1 MKLARR
7 ILSSLLVF
15 VGFAAVA
22 YGMYITFIAFSPRA
36 AIWPVVAIGTAV
48 LVLGLL
54 VQVGPLRYRIIAA
67 AFGLIAM
74 VLFVLG
80 YPLYGLEGG
89 SLSSLL
95 WIPATALVAAA
106 VLIARG
112 RSWWTMLAP
121 GGLVLVYIALGLLT
135 QDGPIG
141 WWPINVHLPGS
152 MNDLLRNTVNAFWPV
167 QVFIMAAL
175 VALTAIAGAAIDPG
189 QDRRRSTG
197 RTIDRQDPDDTDG
210 TMDG

>member
-1 MKLARR
+1 MKLFRR
-7 ILSSLLVF
+7 ILSSVLVF
-15 VGFAAVA
+15 VGFAMVA
-22 YGMYITFIAFSPRA
+22 YGMYITFIAFTPRA
-36 AIWPVVAIGTAV
+36 AIWPVVAIGIAV
-48 LVLGLL
+48 LVIGLL
-54 VQVGPLRYRIIAA
+54 VQVGPLRHRIIAA
-67 AFGLIAM
+67 ALGLIAM

-89 SLSSLL
+89 SLYSLL

-121 GGLVLVYIALGLLT
+121 AGLVLVYAALGLLI

-141 WWPINVHLPGS
+141 WWPINIRLPGG
-152 MNDLLRNTVNAFWPV
+152 MMDGLRMFINAFWPV
-167 QVFIMAAL
+167 QVFIMGAL

-189 QDRRRSTG
+189 RGKG
-197 RTIDRQDPDDTDG
+197 RGAGRLESDDADG